1 MSTSMARTKLLVN
14 YVLFSQVLTRTA
26 ALTIRPGRRS
36 DELAIAATMARNLM
50 NPLSIDAR
58 NFVIAT
64 NDQGDRLGFAQLR
77 PLGAAAL
84 ADPATYDA
92 APGTYDFDAA
102 ADDEA
107 WDELPSIPTGL
118 ASLPWTAEYREFAAQ
133 AARRRDARTARR
145 ATAEAAAPKLFE
157 LASVFVFEQHRNSGV
172 GAALVRRLLE
182 SHAAAD
188 RRAADVY
195 LLTLE
200 ATRPWYERLG
210 FRAVGAADVPAPLA
224 FEVAAGGLVTRA
236 IGEKLVCMRGAEG

>member
-26 ALTIRPGRRS
+26 ALTIRAGRRS
-36 DELAIAATMARNLM
+36 DELAIAATSARNLM

-58 NFVIAT
+58 NFVVAT
-64 NDQGDRLGFAQLR
+64 NDDGDRLGFAQLR

-157 LASVFVFEQHRNSGV
+157 LASVFVFEQHRNGGV
-172 GAALVRRLLE
+172 GAAHVRRLLE

>member
-1 MSTSMARTKLLVN
+1 M
-14 YVLFSQVLTRTA
+14 VLQVLTRTA

-58 NFVIAT
+58 NFVVAT
-64 NDQGDRLGFAQLR
+64 NDDGDRLGFAQLR

-145 ATAEAAAPKLFE
+145 ATAAVRWRPSCSSCAP
-157 LASVFVFEQHRNSGV
+157 VFVFEQHRNGGV

-182 SHAAAD
+182 SHEMAD

-200 ATRPWYERLG
+200 ATRRVVRALRLPRRRG
-210 FRAVGAADVPAPLA
+210 RDGPARAARLRGRRRRPRH
-224 FEVAAGGLVTRA
+224 RA
-236 IGEKLVCMRGAEG
+236 IGESSSACAAPGLR